1 MTIKFKDLVEKSGA
15 GDWGTKELT
24 DTLRKDTPGQ
34 GITDIGAKNKA
45 KLEEKAPKIDPDRL
59 NRILKIPKFKITY
72 GGAFH
77 TVQAKDTDEALKKAW
92 KLFKLAA
99 HVKLAFMK
107 SAKIDRMH
115 EESLEEAFTTKEI
128 RQAVGIATD
137 KRYAGGNMTGATQ
150 AIEKLKKGLSK
161 HPQIRAVL
169 RRVNEAYRKPTAAEI
184 AADKRK
190 DGKKPEGNRQS
201 SIKKKVYGNAMGGL
215 KEGRQDVIKNLANKA
230 KTGGIDKADFKKAHD
245 LYKDAKVQDLKK
257 HIKGLD
263 TDVAEYIADCISRHD
278 SKTFNSMYPRAKSGD
293 SIAKIV
299 REDLQE
305 GAVSV
310 STVEKEIRSNGGSK
324 IKKTDRSMEFTYRGS
339 AHTIPLDRGFVR
351 DSDYMKLQHYF
362 G

>member
-34 GITDIGAKNKA
+34 GITDIGAKNKS
-45 KLEEKAPKIDPDRL
+45 KLEERAPKIDPNRL

-72 GGAFH
+72 GGTFH

-107 SAKIDRMH
+107 SAKIDRIH
-115 EESLEEAFTTKEI
+115 EESLDLEEAFTTKEI
-128 RQAVGIATD
+128 RQAVGIAA
-137 KRYAGGNMTGATQ
+137 KMGGNMTGATK

-161 HPQIRAVL
+161 HPQVNAVL
-169 RRVNEAYRKPTAAEI
+169 RRVNEDLQEKVDPADYVVGSEKSKFGGHRAEVKNKKTGKVMYLGSVGWKSPKHAKKHAQAYLDGYARGGDRSAQNKSADFINKNDSKVVKKESVDEAMTLKDIKNKKERE
-184 AADKRK
+184 DKRK
-190 DGKKPEGNRQS
+190 KDGETRQQRL
-201 SIKKKVYGNAMGGL
+201 KRKVYGEAL
-215 KEGRQDVIKNLANKA
+215 KEGAI
-230 KTGGIDKADFKKAHD
+230 
-245 LYKDAKVQDLKK
+245 
-257 HIKGLD
+257 
-263 TDVAEYIADCISRHD
+263 
-278 SKTFNSMYPRAKSGD
+278 
-293 SIAKIV
+293 
-299 REDLQE
+299 
-305 GAVSV
+305 SV

-324 IKKTDRSMEFTYRGS
+324 IKKTDQSLEFMYRGS

-351 DSDYMKLQHYF
+351 DTDYMKLQKYF

>member
-1 MTIKFKDLVEKSGA
+1 
-15 GDWGTKELT
+15 
-24 DTLRKDTPGQ
+24 
-34 GITDIGAKNKA
+34 
-45 KLEEKAPKIDPDRL
+45 
-59 NRILKIPKFKITY
+59 
-72 GGAFH
+72 
-77 TVQAKDTDEALKKAW
+77 
-92 KLFKLAA
+92 
-99 HVKLAFMK
+99 MK
-107 SAKIDRMH
+107 GAKIDRMH

-161 HPQIRAVL
+161 HPQVRAVL

-201 SIKKKVYGNAMGGL
+201 RIKKKVYGNAMGGL
-215 KEGRQDVIKNLANKA
+215 K
-230 KTGGIDKADFKKAHD
+230 
-245 LYKDAKVQDLKK
+245 
-257 HIKGLD
+257 
-263 TDVAEYIADCISRHD
+263 
-278 SKTFNSMYPRAKSGD
+278 
-293 SIAKIV
+293 
-299 REDLQE
+299 E

-324 IKKTDRSMEFTYRGS
+324 IKKTDRSIEFMYRGS

-351 DSDYMKLQHYF
+351 DNDYMKLQNYF